1 MASATEFREYAREC
15 MDWAR
20 TARSER
26 ERAIFLEMAQTWLA
40 AAMKADPKFTSLVE
54 KVETGADPI
63 PTEQNFSSS
72 DKHP

>member
-1 MASATEFREYAREC
+1 VHGLGSNC
-15 MDWAR
+15 PIR
-20 TARSER
+20 TGPHD
-26 ERAIFLEMAQTWLA
+26 ILEMAQTWLA